1 MRASHV
7 ARPPIPMTIF
17 LLALAL
23 SMDAFA
29 AALSQGAA
37 AHPRPGLAGALRV
50 GLAFG
55 LAQGLMPLLGWS
67 LGLAFAP
74 VIRDV
79 DHWVAFGLLVLI
91 GGHMVQVGLST
102 RDGSAAERPS
112 LPLAR
117 GWPLLAAAV
126 ATSVDAAAAGVTLSF
141 LDQPVGQACA
151 VIGLVT
157 LALSTAGVLIGRMAG
172 ALAGRRAEIAGGL
185 VLIGIGTK
193 ILVEHLFF
201 GG

>member
-1 MRASHV
+1 
-7 ARPPIPMTIF
+7 MTVF

-29 AALSQGAA
+29 AALSQGAVA
-37 AHPRPGLAGALRV
+37 RPRPRLAGALRV

-79 DHWVAFGLLVLI
+79 DHWIALGLLSLI
-91 GGHMVQVGLST
+91 GGHMVHAGLSD
-102 RDGSAAERPS
+102 RQAPAVERA
-112 LPLAR
+112 LPLVR
-117 GWPLLAAAV
+117 GWPLLAASL
-126 ATSVDAAAAGVTLSF
+126 ATSVDAAAAGVTLSV
-141 LDQPVGQACA
+141 LDRPVGLVCA

-157 LALSTAGVLIGRMAG
+157 LAVSTAGVMIGRIAG
-172 ALAGRRAEIAGGL
+172 AVAGRKAEIAGGL
-185 VLIGIGTK
+185 VLIGIGVK
-193 ILVEHLFF
+193 IVIEHVYF